1 MTATDTRPATTHPTS
16 LRLLQVFATL
26 TTLNVFWQFVTAGTM
41 FPDDGL
47 KEAHEAGALVLH
59 VVSFVALAAAGWH
72 WRKTSGP
79 VWPTVLA
86 GVLFVLTF
94 IQPLTGERDLLEYHV
109 PGAMVLTVGAVWV
122 MVWSFGRAA
131 RA

>member
-1 MTATDTRPATTHPTS
+1 MFS
-16 LRLLQVFATL
+16 TL
-26 TTLNVFWQFVTAGTM
+26 TVLSVFFQFITAGTM

-59 VVSFVALAAAGWH
+59 VLSFLAVAAAAWH

-79 VWPTVLA
+79 LWPTVLA

-94 IQPLTGERDLLEYHV
+94 IQPLTGQRDLLEYHI
-109 PGAMVLTVGAVWV
+109 PGAMILSVGAVWV

-131 RA
+131 RT